1 MAVSVEELQI
11 EINAKAKDA
20 NTAIDNLAD
29 KLGKLSASLGGLKNA
44 TGLTTLAQGVERLS
58 TAMQTMSG
66 VETREFTR
74 VAKGIAKL
82 NDASF
87 SNLASVATN
96 VNHMATALNNL
107 GSVTENAMSIG
118 EMAKNIA
125 KLGNKSV
132 QTAITNIPQLAVAM
146 RDLLTTLST
155 APNVSRNI
163 IDMTNALANLANQG
177 SRVGSASRSIVRGMN
192 NTTSSMNRA
201 RKSTTSLAAAF
212 GKFYAT
218 WFLVIRGAKQFINA
232 IEGTADYIE
241 AYNYYNVAL
250 GKIASE
256 WNQDWEKYGY
266 ANAEAYADSFTDR
279 LNKSLGKLSGLQ
291 IDESQQLLTET
302 GLKNLGLNIQEITQ
316 YASQLASITNS
327 IGQTGEVSLAAASA
341 FTKLA
346 GDISSLFNIDYS
358 SAAQNLQSGLIGQS
372 RALYKYGIDITNA
385 TLQTYAYNLGLE
397 KAVSEMTQAEKMQL
411 RMVAILDQSKV
422 SWGDLAN
429 TINSPSNMLRQF
441 SNNVKEAGMVLGQ
454 LFIPV
459 LQKVLPVVNGVV
471 IAINRL
477 LVSIAQL
484 LGVKLDLDSFGQGY
498 TDLSDGF
505 DDMSDSLDGVASSAK
520 KAKAGL
526 RAFDELKVINMPETS
541 GGAGGVGGGAIDLT
555 DEILKAT
562 SEYEKVWQEA
572 YDRMANKAQE
582 IADRISKTLEPV
594 RKIFEDFAV
603 GDFFQ
608 AGEDTSHL
616 VASIFDFFS
625 DAIDRVDWYGI
636 GQKIGDFLAGI
647 DWTAVLSA
655 AGRLIWE
662 GLKAAFEL
670 FVGMFDAAPLET
682 AVISLVAMPK
692 LLKTITSSK
701 LIKGVKKLWENFG
714 VWGEKAELLAGTLL
728 GNKAAASG
736 LSMLYPKLSKKV
748 DTIKKAF
755 SNFGKSVS
763 DKGLWKTIDGGISS
777 VRNNLGLFQKGFIG
791 VVSVF
796 GEFALLK
803 DGFYDIASGADNLVE
818 SIGKIAAGAGLASAA
833 LYTAFGPAG
842 LAIAGITAVVSA
854 ISGINKAFDEI
865 SAEQIGESIK
875 SALSTPGGTPVEDLA
890 ANISNALSTAAES
903 FSKLNNTAE
912 FNSTKENIQGVVS
925 EIDEIKQAMDLGVL
939 SVEEGKTKLTNLFG
953 ELVEL
958 TGKEMDLL
966 TQSLLGLY
974 GDGGALNQSL
984 DTVGA
989 TSQEAT
995 DAIIRAKYAT
1005 TDAAKEI
1012 YEQMKNVDF
1021 GSSEWNNLYQQLL
1034 EVSSG
1039 MDNVQQGAFIFS
1051 DNINTAANE
1060 IDWENLL
1067 LPDGSIN
1074 TEYLKSMLGD
1084 ISGSLDDYENALEEA
1099 EKQTKL
1105 YWEELLTKA
1114 ATPEDKE
1121 LFEKLRD
1128 NVHDQFEKM
1137 REDAETQIS
1146 GFTDMLKVDLFKR
1159 TSEEIENAQ
1168 NQWGEKS
1175 PIEKWTSGLFGAGT
1189 ESELVYKAA
1198 DTYKKNV
1205 LDPAMEQINSA
1216 LSEMNIDSKWSEDQ
1230 TEKLFGGLFDITT
1243 MGGQINRR
1251 LNENYKSIIED
1262 ALKDLPGYAEQYGRD
1277 FGDGYSEGISE
1288 SSSKA
1293 ADAASEMTSAATN
1306 KVPETQ
1312 ESGSPSKV
1320 TEGYGK
1326 DFVEGYNL
1334 GISENVESTK
1344 KTVSTYMTSVIDKFN
1359 SFQSSFMSI
1368 GQQIMS
1374 GLINGMSSMET
1385 SLYKK
1390 AEGIADNITKTVQDA
1405 LEIHSP
1411 SKVMFEI
1418 GDYTMQ
1424 GFKLGMEN
1432 LYQPIASSMKKFG
1445 KDIRLAPAPTLD
1457 SIYNNMGYGYLDSY
1471 KTLTYEPIFNYAGN
1485 YGQSNAETNA
1495 LLRELLDAVKRG
1507 QRIEVNGRELGRTV
1521 REEANDY
1528 FGRTG
1533 KPYFAF

>member
-58 TAMQTMSG
+58 TSMQSFSG
-66 VETREFTR
+66 VPTKEFTR
-74 VAKGIAKL
+74 LANNITNKL
-82 NDASF
+82 NAINV
-87 SNLASVATN
+87 SNLSSVSASI
-96 VNHMATALNNL
+96 NHMATAFNNL
-107 GSVTENAMSIG
+107 GNVSENALSIG

-201 RKSTTSLAAAF
+201 KKSTTSLAAAF

-218 WFLVIRGAKQFINA
+218 WFLVIRGAKQFVNA

-279 LNKSLGKLSGLQ
+279 LNKSLSKLSGLQ

-346 GDISSLFNIDYS
+346 GDISSLFNVDYS
-358 SAAQNLQSGLIGQS
+358 SVSGNLQSALIGQS
-372 RALYKYGIDITNA
+372 RAVYKYGIDITNA

-411 RMVAILDQSKV
+411 RMIAILDQSKV

-471 IAINRL
+471 IAIKRL

-498 TDLSDGF
+498 ADLSDDIDG
-505 DDMSDSLDGVASSAK
+505 MADSLDGVADSAK

-541 GGAGGVGGGAIDLT
+541 GGTGGVGGAIDLT
-555 DEILKAT
+555 DEILKDT

-582 IADRISKTLEPV
+582 IADKISGMLEPI
-594 RKIFEDFAV
+594 RKIFEDFTI

-616 VASIFDFFS
+616 VAGIFNFFA

-682 AVISLVAMPK
+682 AIVSLKAMPN
-692 LLKTITSSK
+692 LLKAITK
-701 LIKGVKKLWENFG
+701 TKIVKGVSNLATSFKDIVKALKKGGWSSALSTLRDNLTPLQKFSIG
-714 VWGEKAELLAGTLL
+714 SLGTV
-728 GNKAAASG
+728 A
-736 LSMLYPKLSKKV
+736 
-748 DTIKKAF
+748 
-755 SNFGKSVS
+755 
-763 DKGLWKTIDGGISS
+763 
-777 VRNNLGLFQKGFIG
+777 
-791 VVSVF
+791 
-796 GEFALLK
+796 EFALVR
-803 DGFYDIASGADNLVE
+803 DGFEEIATGSDNLVV
-818 SIGKIAAGAGLASAA
+818 SIGKIAGGVAVAVGALKLIGLSNP
-833 LYTAFGPAG
+833 F
-842 LAIAGITAVVSA
+842 TAVIVGATAVISA

-939 SVEEGKTKLTNLFG
+939 SVEKGKEKLDTLFG

-958 TGKEMDLL
+958 TGQEMDLL

-974 GDGGALNQSL
+974 GEGGALNQSL

-995 DAIIRAKYAT
+995 DALIRAKYAT

-1021 GSSEWNNLYQQLL
+1021 GSSEWNNLYQQLVSL
-1034 EVSSG
+1034 SSG
-1039 MDNVQQGAFIFS
+1039 MDEIEKAVSVFS
-1051 DNINTAANE
+1051 SDIETYAKE

-1067 LPDGSIN
+1067 LPDGSLN
-1074 TEYLKSMLGD
+1074 TEYLESILGD
-1084 ISGSLDDYENALEEA
+1084 VSESLDDYENALDEA

-1105 YWEELLTKA
+1105 YWSELLTKA

-1121 LFEKLRD
+1121 LFQKLLD
-1128 NVHDQFEKM
+1128 DVHNQFEQM
-1137 REDAETQIS
+1137 REDAELQAS
-1146 GFTDMLKVDLFKR
+1146 GFTDMLQVDLIER
-1159 TSEEIENAQ
+1159 TSKIIEDAQ
-1168 NQWGEKS
+1168 NEWRGKS
-1175 PIEKWTSGLFGAGT
+1175 TFKKWTSGIFGAGT
-1189 ESELVYKAA
+1189 ESELAYKAA

-1216 LSEMNIDSKWSEDQ
+1216 LSEMEIDSKWSEDQ
-1230 TEKLFGGLFDITT
+1230 TKKLFGGLFDITT
-1243 MGGQINRR
+1243 MGGQINKR
-1251 LNENYKSIIED
+1251 LNENYKSIIDD
-1262 ALKDLPGYAEQYGRD
+1262 ALKDFPGYAEQYGMD
-1277 FGDGYSEGISE
+1277 FGDGYSKGISE
-1288 SSSKA
+1288 SSKSA
-1293 ADAASEMTSAATN
+1293 ADMAVGMTYGALG
-1306 KVPETQ
+1306 KIPETQ
-1312 ESGSPSKV
+1312 ESNSPSKV

-1326 DFVEGYNL
+1326 DFVDGYNL
-1334 GISENVESTK
+1334 GISENTESTE
-1344 KTVSTYMTSVIDKFN
+1344 KTVSTYMTSVIDKFT
-1359 SFQSSFMSI
+1359 SFQSSFVSI

-1374 GLINGMSSMET
+1374 ELINGMSSMET

-1390 AEGIADNITKTVQDA
+1390 AQGIADNITKTVQDA
-1405 LEIHSP
+1405 LDIHSP
-1411 SKVMFEI
+1411 SKVMFEL

-1432 LYQPIASSMKKFG
+1432 LYQPIVSSMKKFG
-1445 KDIRLAPAPTLD
+1445 KDIRLAPVPTID
-1457 SIYNNMGYGYLDSY
+1457 SMYGNLGYDQISSY
-1471 KTLTYEPIFNYAGN
+1471 TSRNYEPIYKLNDGYSQNNSETNSLLRQVIAELRKGHIVTIDSKTVSDEVRNYAN
-1485 YGQSNAETNA
+1485 EYQWAYGE
-1495 LLRELLDAVKRG
+1495 
-1507 QRIEVNGRELGRTV
+1507 
-1521 REEANDY
+1521 
-1528 FGRTG
+1528 
-1533 KPYFAF
+1533 PYFNI